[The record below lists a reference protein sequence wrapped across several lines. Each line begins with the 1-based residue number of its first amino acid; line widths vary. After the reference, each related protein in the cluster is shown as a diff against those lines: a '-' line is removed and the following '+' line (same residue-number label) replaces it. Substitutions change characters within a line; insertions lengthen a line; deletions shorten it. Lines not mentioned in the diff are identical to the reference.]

1 MCGCAVLLL
10 AACSAMTED
19 YGEENTVPEVSK
31 RYINLAIAV
40 TNNTAVTRGTPLGG
54 ENGNGREAGFAR
66 ENAIVGITLMLYQDA
81 NGINTSSNPVID
93 FVAFY
98 PVTRT
103 TKDTDSRIEATY
115 ETGNQLVPHN
125 SIDFTKT
132 YRAIVVANADLTSS
146 IIAGTSHLND
156 LRNMTLDQIY
166 SGDETK
172 PATSCCSFVMSSEQ
186 DQTLTFAGKSTR
198 DAAGDYYYNLTDQPL
213 LIERMAARI
222 DFWAVNAINPVSGE
236 KDGSYNSDVAGYVY
250 DVTGSNTDKFVI
262 KAIMPFNLTNKHTAS
277 TPADAYGKEYLLKR
291 LTPSLST
298 ITNQWLVSEGP
309 YDAAPTYYYVLDP
322 KTTAKVTA
330 EHPTLTNSLEN
341 VEDLTETTFAS
352 NSYYKSIAAMHGTIA
367 SSGGYASLTDGSLT
381 GEDVI
386 VAYPM
391 ENTLLPESP
400 LYYNATG
407 IAIEGWYYSGG
418 LTDASPKRMV
428 FYGYM
433 RHHGEGTATSYEV
446 NATNDVNALQDAST
460 VMNFGIVRNNIYRV
474 RVSGVDVVK
483 GTLKLKIEE
492 KKWRHVDNPTIY
504 I

>member
-1 MCGCAVLLL
+1 MVTVLMALLL
-10 AACSAMTED
+10 AGCSAVTD
-19 YGEENTVPEVSK
+19 GYEEELVPEVSHS
-31 RYINLAIAV
+31 YVNLTIAV
-40 TNNTAVTRGTPLGG
+40 TNNQAPITRGVPLGG
-54 ENGNGREAGFAR
+54 EEGNGREAGFAR

-146 IIAGTSHLND
+146 ITAGTSRLND

-222 DFWAVNAINPVSGE
+222 DFWAVNGTYD
-236 KDGSYNSDVAGYVY
+236 DGTANSSKAGYVY
-250 DVTGSNTDKFVI
+250 DVEGGDQFVVT
-262 KAIMPFNLTNKHTAS
+262 AIMPFNLTNKHTAS
-277 TPADAYGKEYLLKR
+277 TPADAYGKEYLLKHLTSDLSDATADR
-291 LTPSLST
+291 LLIDETT
-298 ITNQWLVSEGP
+298 TN
-309 YDAAPTYYYVLDP
+309 YVLDP
-322 KTTAKVTA
+322 KTRQKGTGV
-330 EHPTLTNSLEN
+330 HRLLTNALET
-341 VEDLTETTFAS
+341 VSALSAEAFA
-352 NSYYKSIAAMHGTIA
+352 A
-367 SSGGYASLTDGSLT
+367 SSYCKQISDMHAAVAASGTTSGFTTLSDMAKN

-407 IAIEGWYYSGG
+407 IALEGWYYEGG
-418 LTDASPKRMV
+418 ITHDTNPQRYV
-428 FYGYM
+428 YYGYL
-433 RHHGEGTATSYEV
+433 RHQGEGSSYDITTTNSTEALSDQVTA
-446 NATNDVNALQDAST
+446 
-460 VMNFGIVRNNIYRV
+460 MNIGIVRNNIYRV
-474 RVSGVDVVK
+474 MIGNIDSKRNMTLRIVVK
-483 GTLKLKIEE
+483 QWDTFTHKE
-492 KKWRHVDNPTIY
+492 IY
-504 I
+504 M